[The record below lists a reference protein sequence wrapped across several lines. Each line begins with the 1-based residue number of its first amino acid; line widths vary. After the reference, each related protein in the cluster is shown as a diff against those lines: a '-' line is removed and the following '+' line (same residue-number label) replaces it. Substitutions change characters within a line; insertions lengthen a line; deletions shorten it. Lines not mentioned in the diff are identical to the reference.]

1 MAEPAVKLVE
11 CPRDALQG
19 LPHFVPTEIKTAL
32 LQRLLAAGFRHL
44 DCASFVSPQAVPQMA
59 DSAEVL
65 TDLGPPPAGTELI
78 AVVLNL
84 RGLERAAAT
93 EIVNTIGYPYSISPT
108 FQYRNA
114 RQTLEQSRE
123 LLQLLKQEAD
133 SNGLKLMAWIS
144 MAFGNPFG
152 DEYSH
157 KQVLAALDFLAGL
170 GIREVA
176 LADTVGL
183 AHPPEIARLYSL
195 AARHRPDLEIGLH
208 LHSRPDQVATKV
220 RVAWDAGCRRLDTA
234 LGGLGGCPFAG
245 DQLVGNLATETVLQT
260 LAGLGAPL
268 AIDAAELHAARELIA
283 GIRQQYQAA

>member
-1 MAEPAVKLVE
+1 MAEPAVKLIE

-44 DCASFVSPQAVPQMA
+44 DCVSFVSPQAVPQMA

-65 TDLGPPPAGTELI
+65 ADLGPPPAGTELI

-84 RGLERAAAT
+84 RGIERAAAA
-93 EIVNTIGYPYSISPT
+93 EVINTVGFPYSVSPT

-114 RQTLEQSRE
+114 HQSPEQARE

-133 SNGLKLMAWIS
+133 SNRLKLMVWIS

-152 DEYSH
+152 DPYSH
-157 KQVLAALDFLAGL
+157 KQVLDALDFVAGL
-170 GIREVA
+170 GVHEVA

-183 AHPPEIARLYSL
+183 AHAPEIARLYSL
-195 AARHRPDLEIGLH
+195 AAQHRPDLEIGLH
-208 LHSRPDQVATKV
+208 LHSRPELTAAKV
-220 RVAWDAGCRRLDTA
+220 RAAWQAGCRRFDA
-234 LGGLGGCPFAG
+234 AVGGLGGCPFAG
-245 DQLVGNLATETVLQT
+245 DQLVGNLATETVLAT
-260 LAGLGAPL
+260 LAELGAT
-268 AIDAAELHAARELIA
+268 IEYDAEELHAAQDLIA
-283 GIRQQYQAA
+283 GIRQQYMAA